1 VRQQIMR
8 LTLIALVALLATGC
22 AAVGSPASPSYPDP
36 QESAVM
42 RGNISEIVP
51 AEGDGPSL
59 GSIRVEGEKI
69 EDNPFPVAIVYV
81 NDGTRIVR
89 DEDGEQVEVPF
100 ADLAFGQTVSVTFS
114 GPVRE
119 SYPVQIDADE
129 IVILA
134 DHPGN

>member
-81 NDGTRIVR
+81 NDG
-89 DEDGEQVEVPF
+89 P
-100 ADLAFGQTVSVTFS
+100 VSS
-114 GPVRE
+114 GMRTENRSRCPLPIWPLDRR
-119 SYPVQIDADE
+119 SA
-129 IVILA
+129 
-134 DHPGN
+134 